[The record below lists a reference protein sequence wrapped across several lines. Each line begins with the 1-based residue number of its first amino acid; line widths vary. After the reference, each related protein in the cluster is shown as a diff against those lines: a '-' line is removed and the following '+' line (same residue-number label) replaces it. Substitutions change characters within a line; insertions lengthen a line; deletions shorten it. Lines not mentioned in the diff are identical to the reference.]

1 MEDLRHREDDLNKTT
16 DKLSKCRKIFD
27 LVKKK
32 RFEEFMEG
40 FNSISTRLKEMY
52 QVTSNK
58 LS

>member
-52 QVTSNK
+52 QVTSN
-58 LS
+58 